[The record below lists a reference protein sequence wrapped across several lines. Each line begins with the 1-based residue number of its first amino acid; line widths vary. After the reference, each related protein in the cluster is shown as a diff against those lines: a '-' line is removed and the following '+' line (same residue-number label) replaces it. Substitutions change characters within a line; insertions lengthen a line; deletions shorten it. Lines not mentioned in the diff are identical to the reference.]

1 MFNKNL
7 KVGFIGAGFM
17 GYGMAKNLI
26 KNFNVFVI
34 AHTNREPIEK
44 LVSKGATEV
53 NSYRDLLNL
62 NLDCLMM
69 CVTNTPIAIKIAK
82 EISLLIKNKILLIDL
97 TTHDKTGSIKMKN
110 IFNQT
115 NIKYAV
121 NPVMGGPVQSEEG
134 ILGGIWGGE
143 IDNFDE
149 SKKYLQSFCKNVF
162 NFGSVE
168 KASQAKLLSNFL
180 SLLTTTTVIEFFRSA
195 KDLNIDINLLCE
207 VAKLG
212 SGNSGALN
220 RIADKAIQG
229 DFKGYVFSVNNTLKD
244 LTYIND
250 LLKDSNNA
258 EKMSDI
264 AINFYKSAKENGYG
278 ELLVSELI
286 EKKY

>member
-82 EISLLIKNKILLIDL
+82 EISPLIKNKILLIDL

-149 SKKYLQSFCKNVF
+149 SKKYLQSFCKDIF

>member
-1 MFNKNL
+1 MLNKNL

-82 EISLLIKNKILLIDL
+82 EISPLINNKILLIDL

-115 NIKYAV
+115 NIKYSV

-134 ILGGIWGGE
+134 VLGGIWGGE

-149 SKKYLQSFCKNVF
+149 SKKYLQSFCKDVF

-195 KDLNIDINLLCE
+195 KDLNIDISLLCE

-258 EKMSDI
+258 EEMSKI
-264 AINFYKSAKENGYG
+264 AINFYKRAKEKGYG